1 MTRLTKYAILIL
13 LAALFLVFS
22 ASCTYNPPQGYTEKH
37 HTREEIVA
45 FAKSI
50 DPNAT
55 VSETYTETKID
66 DLNRDFREW
75 DAVIN
80 GVECHVSSVG
90 DFVWN
95 TGFLGGE
102 FAKQYYV
109 IDTDYDYLVL
119 EKILSERQPDW
130 QMQYA
135 DIAAK
140 YDWNDVL
147 CVDSL
152 NIEKRELT
160 DQELENAWAQAYAIY
175 QEYSTYP
182 VRKRPYI
189 EVVSVPISYSNHKT
203 GERYLRIEGKS
214 ITDFSEQGKAKF
226 FEEYRTAWDLI
237 DEGLP
242 IKD

>member
-119 EKILSERQPDW
+119 EKYSP
-130 QMQYA
+130 
-135 DIAAK
+135 K
-140 YDWNDVL
+140 
-147 CVDSL
+147 DSL
-152 NIEKRELT
+152 I
-160 DQELENAWAQAYAIY
+160 
-175 QEYSTYP
+175 
-182 VRKRPYI
+182 
-189 EVVSVPISYSNHKT
+189 
-203 GERYLRIEGKS
+203 GKCNM
-214 ITDFSEQGKAKF
+214 
-226 FEEYRTAWDLI
+226 LI
-237 DEGLP
+237 
-242 IKD
+242 